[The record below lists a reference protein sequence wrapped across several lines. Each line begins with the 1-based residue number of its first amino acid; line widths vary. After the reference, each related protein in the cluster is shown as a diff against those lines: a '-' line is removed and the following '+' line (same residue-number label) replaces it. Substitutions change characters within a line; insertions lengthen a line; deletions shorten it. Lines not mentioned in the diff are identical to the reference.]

1 MEIGWWEMGEGITM
15 TKSMTRW
22 YRRDDLGGATIINSL
37 SPFLCWADF
46 TKDENGKVTG
56 SEGYF
61 QARKLHSS

>member
-1 MEIGWWEMGEGITM
+1 MEIVSENQFSGKTYLYTIA
-15 TKSMTRW
+15 SRW
-22 YRRDDLGGATIINSL
+22 YRRDDLKGATVINSL

-61 QARKLHSS
+61 QARKLQ